1 MIKLSD
7 GNQYDQLGQ
16 AEQLLRETAAMS
28 IYYMPNRINT
38 FFFLFLVTAYGWIWN
53 HLDLVIFL
61 GSLLSAP
68 PPGV

>member
-28 IYYMPNRINT
+28 IYYMPNRINNS
-38 FFFLFLVTAYGWIWN
+38 FFFFFGQCIRLNLEPPRFG
-53 HLDLVIFL
+53 DLPRKPFK
-61 GSLLSAP
+61 P
-68 PPGV
+68 PHH